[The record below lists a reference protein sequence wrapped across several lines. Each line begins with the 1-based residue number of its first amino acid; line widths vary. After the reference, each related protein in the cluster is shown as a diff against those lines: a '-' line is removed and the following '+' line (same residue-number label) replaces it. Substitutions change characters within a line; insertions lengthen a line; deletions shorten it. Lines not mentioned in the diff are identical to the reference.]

1 MLPVSVL
8 ETSNV
13 TKYNQSILITQQI
26 STIEPKVKNQSNETI
41 VILNRLYFRT
51 SGQSSVKDKHLGIQ
65 HCNAIFGL
73 FYPKFELHLISAR
86 YLKLLRL
93 NYKNVQMKRIGLL
106 LLGLAF
112 TVTLHAQE
120 EGHEKEGGVKKV
132 ASVKL
137 KDMDGNE
144 FDTADLGFDGPVII
158 SFWATWCSPC
168 KRELNTIHDEKYI
181 DWQDEYNVN
190 LVAVSIDDE
199 RSKGKVPMYVN
210 GKAWD
215 YLVLMDPNQDFKRA
229 MGVNNVPHTFLID
242 AEGNVVYTHNNY
254 APGDEEELEHQLEML
269 VNGN

>member
-1 MLPVSVL
+1 MPEASG
-8 ETSNV
+8 V

-41 VILNRLYFRT
+41 VILNRPYFRMLGLLKIK
-51 SGQSSVKDKHLGIQ
+51 SDHLGIQ
-65 HCNAIFGL
+65 HFKAIFGL

-93 NYKNVQMKRIGLL
+93 NYKLDEMKRIGLL
-106 LLGLAF
+106 LLGLVI
-112 TVTLHAQE
+112 TVSLNAQE

-144 FDTADLGFDGPVII
+144 IDTGDFGFDGPVII

-168 KRELNTIHDEKYI
+168 KRELNTIHDEYV
-181 DWQDEYNVN
+181 DWQDETGVN

-199 RSKGKVPMYVN
+199 RTKNAVPMYVN
-210 GKAWD
+210 GKGWE
-215 YLVLMDPNQDFKRA
+215 YLVVMDPNGDFKRA
-229 MGVNNVPHTFLID
+229 MGVNNVPHTFLLD
-242 AEGNVVYTHNNY
+242 KDGNVVYSHNNY
-254 APGDEEELEHQLEML
+254 APGDEEDLYEHLLELTQE
-269 VNGN
+269 N